1 MTQTAFLFV
10 NYKPISSAIQ
20 FVNTFE
26 LIRLGYIQWR
36 CTDKKKEYRYTK
48 TTYMSFDTSIS
59 TSNLGHFAPIS
70 HSHQSIVGSIN
81 RV

>member
-26 LIRLGYIQWR
+26 LIRLGYTQ
-36 CTDKKKEYRYTK
+36 
-48 TTYMSFDTSIS
+48 
-59 TSNLGHFAPIS
+59 
-70 HSHQSIVGSIN
+70 
-81 RV
+81 